1 MLVAVIDQSLGTS
14 TSFCSKMIPP
24 FESVICARRFSHSTS
39 SYGET
44 PAFVKKR
51 RMVRPGDFFGVDVVG
66 VAAVV
71 VVFWVWISAMSFSP
85 CEVFCSLR
93 NSVVPTSLFSSCPGA
108 ELLANAPPGFH
119 QSCRLLRLCRPLRDF
134 VSCLPYP
141 PFPCR
146 AFLYRR
152 FAAITSSESRRQPSW
167 SEFQL
172 RRFMVL
178 YFHSPREGDGRRYVT
193 AFADRNVRAT
203 RANATREFCGLL
215 HPALKNSVSV
225 GPLRCVFDHRVTG

>member
-1 MLVAVIDQSLGTS
+1 M
-14 TSFCSKMIPP
+14 P
-24 FESVICARRFSHSTS
+24 
-39 SYGET
+39 
-44 PAFVKKR
+44 
-51 RMVRPGDFFGVDVVG
+51 
-66 VAAVV
+66 
-71 VVFWVWISAMSFSP
+71 
-85 CEVFCSLR
+85 LR
-93 NSVVPTSLFSSCPGA
+93 
-108 ELLANAPPGFH
+108 GFH

-225 GPLRCVFDHRVTG
+225 GPLRCVFDHRVTGEAASRRKPLAERVSGEKQATERHAEVVCLADLE